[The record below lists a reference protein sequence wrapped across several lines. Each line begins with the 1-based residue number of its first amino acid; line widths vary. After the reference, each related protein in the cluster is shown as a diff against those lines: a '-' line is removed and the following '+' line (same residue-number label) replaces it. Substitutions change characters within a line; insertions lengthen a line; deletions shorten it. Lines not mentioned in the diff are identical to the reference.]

1 MIDDIIVH
9 INNKIK
15 ELRIVSK
22 LFGLCELVGEE
33 LKSPAE
39 YCNGEFR
46 SVADFDFFN
55 GVVYHRIIGDT
66 SVSEDEDED
75 VSGCFS
81 MKTFRVPMRTC
92 AIIKRKGQRTDLLV
106 GQTIL
111 GAISFKNNK
120 NLRIALG
127 ADTVAIE
134 PNNIIIDKERLLN
147 EEFEGQDISI
157 DYEDLFVAVEYDII
171 ITGAAHCIDKLGCG
185 DRSYSEDYSND
196 YD

>member
-15 ELRIVSK
+15 DLRIVSK

-46 SVADFDFFN
+46 SVADFDFYN

-92 AIIKRKGQRTDLLV
+92 IIIKRKGNYADLSV
-106 GQTIL
+106 GQTVL
-111 GAISFKNNK
+111 SAISFTNNK
-120 NLRIALG
+120 DLRIALG
-127 ADTVAIE
+127 ADTVVVE
-134 PNNIIIDKERLLN
+134 SRTIILDKERLLE
-147 EEFEGQDISI
+147 EEFEGQDISLG
-157 DYEDLFVAVEYDII
+157 YEDLFVGIEYDIV
-171 ITGAAHCIDKLGCG
+171 ITGAASCIEKYGCKR
-185 DRSYSEDYSND
+185 DYSDDYSNE
-196 YD
+196 YS